1 MKTVDKVMIQRW
13 LLLGFLLGAPLAAA
27 EDIAGFW
34 KHAEEPG
41 WIEIRLDEG
50 KGTVVRNDRFPERVG
65 REIVKD
71 LAADPSGGSLWRG
84 LVFAERLVGERG
96 RTVGQLRL
104 FAERLGEY
112 KDAEI
117 SLPEPDRMRFKVK
130 VGFMSRTVDWVR
142 VEDIPAGRSET
153 VE

>member
-1 MKTVDKVMIQRW
+1 MKTVDQVMIQRW

-84 LVFAERLVGERG
+84 LVFAERL
-96 RTVGQLRL
+96 
-104 FAERLGEY
+104 GEY